1 MKFVT
6 SLILIIFFSFF
17 NTANSSDFYI
27 KALKEAALSNGFQKP
42 EEVNSLFDKEKS
54 ELGNKLFHD
63 ELLKQNFQNGGEE
76 VVLGPQKGV
85 IEKKTK
91 KAY

>member
-6 SLILIIFFSFF
+6 NVIFIISFF
-17 NTANSSDFYI
+17 ASVANSNEFYI

-42 EEVNSLFDKEKS
+42 EEINSLFDKEKS

-63 ELLKQNFQNGGEE
+63 ELLSLTLQHHVQ
-76 VVLGPQKGV
+76 VA
-85 IEKKTK
+85 I
-91 KAY
+91 